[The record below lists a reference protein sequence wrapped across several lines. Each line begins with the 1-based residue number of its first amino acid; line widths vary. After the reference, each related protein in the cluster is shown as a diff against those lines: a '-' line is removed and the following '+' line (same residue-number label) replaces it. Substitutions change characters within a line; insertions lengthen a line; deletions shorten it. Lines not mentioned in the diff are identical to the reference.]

1 MDRGFWFGVAANLMW
16 GFFPLYWK
24 QLQHVPALQL
34 LGHRILWS
42 FPLLLLML
50 FLRREG
56 KTFRKEIASLRTVLI
71 YAAAAV
77 FLSANWLTYVWAV
90 NAGYIV
96 ETSLGYFINPLFSM
110 LLGVVILRERL
121 RPFQWIP
128 VCLAAAG
135 VLYLTFVYG
144 SFPWIGL
151 TVAFSFGMYGF
162 IKKTAPL
169 DALHGLTL
177 ETAILFLPALAILFI
192 SEGAGQ
198 GAFGHAGAESDLLL
212 VGAGAVTI
220 VPLLLFAAA
229 TRRITLFMVGV
240 LQYITP
246 TLSFLTGVLVFGE
259 PLSAERLT
267 GFVIIWLALI
277 LLAVEGYIARRR
289 SGIPAVTSRSP

>member
-16 GFFPLYWK
+16 GLFPLYWK

-56 KTFRKEIASLRTVLI
+56 KTFRKEIASPRTVLI

-177 ETAILFLPALAILFI
+177 ETAILFLPALAILYL
-192 SEGAGQ
+192 SEGAGL
-198 GAFGHAGAESDLLL
+198 GAFGHTGAASDLLL
-212 VGAGAVTI
+212 VGAGAVTV

-229 TRRITLFMVGV
+229 ARRITLFMVGV

-246 TLSFLTGVLVFGE
+246 TLSFLTGVLIFGE

-277 LLAVEGYIARRR
+277 LLAAEGYIARRR
-289 SGIPAVTSRSP
+289 SGTPAVTSRSP

>member
-1 MDRGFWFGVAANLMW
+1 VDRGFWFGVAANLMW

-42 FPLLLLML
+42 FPLLLLLL

-121 RPFQWIP
+121 RPFQWVP

-198 GAFGHAGAESDLLL
+198 GAFGHAGVESDLLL
-212 VGAGAVTI
+212 IGAGTVTV

-229 TRRITLFMVGV
+229 ARRITLFMLGV

-246 TLSFLTGVLVFGE
+246 TLSFLTGVLIFGE

-277 LLAVEGYIARRR
+277 LLAVEGYVARRR
-289 SGIPAVTSRSP
+289 SGTPAVTSRSP